1 MKITALPRFSI
12 EIALQAALCLERLE
26 AGLRPPLCGVY
37 GPEGRKT
44 GKGAVQAK
52 LYQALYRKWRPQTFA
67 DVIGQQHITD
77 TLRAQLQSGRLS
89 HAYLF
94 TGTRGTGKTT
104 CAKILARAVNCE
116 HPVNGDPCNECAAC
130 RGILDGSVLDV
141 TEIDAASNNGV
152 DNIRDLRD
160 ETRYTP
166 AQVKKRVF
174 IIDEVHM
181 LSIGAFNALLKTL
194 EEPPEHVLF
203 ILATTELHKVPATI
217 LSRCQR
223 FDFRRIGAE
232 DIARRLLD
240 VAAGEGI
247 QLTEGAARLIAR
259 LADGAMRDALSMLDR
274 AAAAGAVDEQTVT
287 TALGVLGQD
296 DGVRLAE
303 ALKAGDL
310 AAAVGLLDEYYNAG
324 RDLASVYDQM
334 LGLIRD
340 ALLVKTS
347 KTDVSGLISPAY
359 SVKTLQKLCDGLA
372 SSTLIA
378 WSRVI
383 GDALDRM
390 RSAANRRVEAELC
403 AVRLC
408 SLGAENYDTLG
419 GRVEALEEKLKNGVP
434 VQVVQG
440 AAVPARGT
448 DAPPPPGDADAPP
461 PPDDSEA
468 PPWLEEE
475 QAQAA
480 PAAPAKR
487 AEPEGAPAQADWPHW
502 AKLLEALTGKIN
514 TGAHTNLKLSARGV
528 EEDGGLVILC
538 EDSITAMLAKAEPTM
553 KVIREQAAALAG
565 APIKV
570 KVREAGDAPV
580 QKKNTAVDELIGRA
594 KAFDIQVKE
603 L

>member
-1 MKITALPRFSI
+1 M
-12 EIALQAALCLERLE
+12 
-26 AGLRPPLCGVY
+26 
-37 GPEGRKT
+37 
-44 GKGAVQAK
+44 
-52 LYQALYRKWRPQTFA
+52 YQALYRKWRPQTFA
-67 DVIGQQHITD
+67 DVIGQQHVTD

-116 HPVNGDPCNECAAC
+116 HPVNGDPCNECPSC

-247 QLTEGAARLIAR
+247 ELTEGAARLIAR

-287 TALGVLGQD
+287 AALGVMGQD
-296 DGVRLAE
+296 DGIRLAE
-303 ALKAGDL
+303 HLKTGDL

-347 KTDVSGLISPAY
+347 KTDVSALISPAY

-390 RSAANRRVEAELC
+390 RTAANRRVEAELC

-408 SLGAENYDTLG
+408 SLGADNYDTLG

-434 VQVVQG
+434 VQVVQ
-440 AAVPARGT
+440 AAPGQPVAD
-448 DAPPPPGDADAPP
+448 DAPPPPGDEDAPP
-461 PPDDSEA
+461 PPGDDDAPAWMEDEQAEA
-468 PPWLEEE
+468 PAPPLPETQPWPKWTALV
-475 QAQAA
+475 
-480 PAAPAKR
+480 
-487 AEPEGAPAQADWPHW
+487 
-502 AKLLEALTGKIN
+502 EALTGKIN
-514 TGAHTNLKLSARGV
+514 IGAHTNIKLSAKGV
-528 EEDGGLVILC
+528 LEDNALVILC
-538 EDSITAMLAKAEPTM
+538 EDKMTAILAAKEPTIS
-553 KVIREQAAALAG
+553 VIREQAAKLAG
-565 APIKV
+565 APIKI
-570 KVREAGDAPV
+570 KVREAGDEPV
-580 QKKNTAVDELIGRA
+580 KKKNSAVDELIGRA
-594 KAFDIQVKE
+594 RSLDIQVKE

>member
-1 MKITALPRFSI
+1 M
-12 EIALQAALCLERLE
+12 
-26 AGLRPPLCGVY
+26 
-37 GPEGRKT
+37 
-44 GKGAVQAK
+44 
-52 LYQALYRKWRPQTFA
+52 YQALYRKWRPQTFA
-67 DVIGQQHITD
+67 DVIGQQHVTD

-166 AQVKKRVF
+166 AQVRKRVF

-240 VAAGEGI
+240 VASGEGI
-247 QLTEGAARLIAR
+247 ELTEGAARLIAR

-274 AAAAGAVDEQTVT
+274 AAAAGAVDEKTVT
-287 TALGVLGQD
+287 AALGVMGQD
-296 DGVRLAE
+296 DGIRLAE
-303 ALKAGDL
+303 HLKTGDL

-347 KTDVSGLISPAY
+347 KTDVSALISPAY
-359 SVKTLQKLCDGLA
+359 SVKTLQTLCDGLA

-378 WSRVI
+378 WSRI
-383 GDALDRM
+383 ISDLLDHM
-390 RSAANRRVEAELC
+390 RTAANRRVEAELC

-408 SLGAENYDTLG
+408 SLGADNYDTLG

-434 VQVVQG
+434 VQMVPT
-440 AAVPARGT
+440 AAAQQASDV
-448 DAPPPPGDADAPP
+448 PPPPGDDDAPP
-461 PPDDSEA
+461 LPGDEDAPDWA
-468 PPWLEEE
+468 REED
-475 QAQAA
+475 
-480 PAAPAKR
+480 
-487 AEPEGAPAQADWPHW
+487 GSADTPKQEVTLWSKWQP
-502 AKLLEALTGKIN
+502 LLEALTGKIN
-514 TGAHTNLKLSARGV
+514 IGAHTNIKLSAKGV
-528 EEDGGLVILC
+528 LEDNALVILC
-538 EDSITAMLAKAEPTM
+538 EDKMTAILAAKEPTIS
-553 KVIREQAAALAG
+553 VIREQAAKLNG

-570 KVREAGDAPV
+570 KVREAGEELV
-580 QKKNTAVDELIGRA
+580 VKKNTAVDELIDRA
-594 KAFDIQVKE
+594 KSMDIQVKQ

>member
-1 MKITALPRFSI
+1 M
-12 EIALQAALCLERLE
+12 
-26 AGLRPPLCGVY
+26 
-37 GPEGRKT
+37 
-44 GKGAVQAK
+44 
-52 LYQALYRKWRPQTFA
+52 YQALYRKWRPQTFA
-67 DVIGQQHITD
+67 DVIGQQHVTD

-247 QLTEGAARLIAR
+247 ELTEGAARLIAR
-259 LADGAMRDALSMLDR
+259 LAERRDELPRCPCSTAQR
-274 AAAAGAVDEQTVT
+274 RPGAVDEETVT
-287 TALGVLGQD
+287 AALGVMGQD
-296 DGVRLAE
+296 DGIHLAE
-303 ALKAGDL
+303 HFKTGDL
-310 AAAVGLLDEYYNAG
+310 AAAVTLLEEYYSAG
-324 RDLASVYDQM
+324 RDLAAAFDQM

-347 KTDVSGLISPAY
+347 RTDVSALISPAY
-359 SVKTLQKLCDGLA
+359 TVKTLQGLCDGLA
-372 SSTLIA
+372 ASTLIA
-378 WSRVI
+378 WSRII
-383 GDALDRM
+383 GDSLDRM

-434 VQVVQG
+434 VQVVQTPQSG
-440 AAVPARGT
+440 GMAPPPPGDE
-448 DAPPPPGDADAPP
+448 DAPPPPGDGGMAPPPPGDEDAPP
-461 PPDDSEA
+461 PPGDEDA
-468 PPWLEEE
+468 PPLIDGEPAP
-475 QAQAA
+475 QAKPGK
-480 PAAPAKR
+480 PAGPTLTL
-487 AEPEGAPAQADWPHW
+487 WPQW
-502 AKLLEALTGKIN
+502 ARLLDALMGKIN
-514 TGAHTNLKLSARGV
+514 VGALTNIKLGAKGAL
-528 EEDGGLVILC
+528 EDGALVILC
-538 EDSITAMLAKAEPTM
+538 EDRMTYILAQKDETLA
-553 KVIREQAAALAG
+553 VIREQAAKLNG
-565 APIKV
+565 GPIKV
-570 KVREAGDAPV
+570 RVREAGDEII
-580 QKKNTAVDELIGRA
+580 QEKNDMVEELIDHA
-594 KAFDIQVKE
+594 KNLDVDIKT

>member
-1 MKITALPRFSI
+1 M
-12 EIALQAALCLERLE
+12 
-26 AGLRPPLCGVY
+26 
-37 GPEGRKT
+37 
-44 GKGAVQAK
+44 
-52 LYQALYRKWRPQTFA
+52 YQALYRKWRPQTFA

-77 TLRAQLQSGRLS
+77 TLRAQLRSGRLS

-116 HPVNGDPCNECAAC
+116 HPVNGDPCNECASC

-240 VAAGEGI
+240 VAEGEGI
-247 QLTEGAARLIAR
+247 GLTEGAARLIAR

-287 TALGVLGQD
+287 AALGVLGQD
-296 DGVRLAE
+296 DGIRLAE
-303 ALKAGDL
+303 HLKTGDL
-310 AAAVGLLDEYYNAG
+310 AAAVALIDEYYNAG
-324 RDLASVYDQM
+324 RDLAAVYDQM

-347 KTDVSGLISPAY
+347 KTDVSALISPAY
-359 SVKTLQKLCDGLA
+359 TVKSLQKLCDGLA
-372 SSTLIA
+372 ASTLIA

-383 GDALDRM
+383 GEALDHM

-408 SLGAENYDTLG
+408 SLGAEQYDTLS
-419 GRVEALEEKLKNGVP
+419 GRVEALEEKMKHGVP
-434 VQVVQG
+434 V
-440 AAVPARGT
+440 AAAPAQTAAPARQS
-448 DAPPPPGDADAPP
+448 DEMPPPPGDEDAPP
-461 PPDDSEA
+461 PPDDGDA
-468 PPWLEEE
+468 PGWVAEET
-475 QAQAA
+475 AA
-480 PAAPAKR
+480 GQPAAKPR
-487 AEPEGAPAQADWPHW
+487 AEQPRPSAAAWPQW
-502 AKLLEALTGKIN
+502 PQLLEALTGKIN
-514 TGAHTNLKLSARGV
+514 TGAHTNLKLSAKGIL
-528 EEDGGLVILC
+528 EDGALVILC
-538 EDSITAMLAKAEPTM
+538 EDGITAMLAKAEPTM

-570 KVREAGDAPV
+570 KVREAGDEPV
-580 QKKNTAVDELIGRA
+580 PQKNAAVEEIIGRA

>member
-1 MKITALPRFSI
+1 MCA
-12 EIALQAALCLERLE
+12 
-26 AGLRPPLCGVY
+26 
-37 GPEGRKT
+37 
-44 GKGAVQAK
+44 

-77 TLRAQLQSGRLS
+77 TLRAQLRSGRLS

-94 TGTRGTGKTT
+94 TGTRGTGNTT

-116 HPVNGDPCNECAAC
+116 HPVDGDPCNECASC

-247 QLTEGAARLIAR
+247 ALTEGAARLIAR

-287 TALGVLGQD
+287 AALGVMGQD
-296 DGVRLAE
+296 DGIRLAE
-303 ALKAGDL
+303 HLKTGDL
-310 AAAVGLLDEYYNAG
+310 AAAIALIDEYYNAG
-324 RDLASVYDQM
+324 RDLAAVYDQM

-347 KTDVSGLISPAY
+347 KTDVSALISPAY
-359 SVKTLQKLCDGLA
+359 TVKSLQKLCDGLA

-383 GDALDRM
+383 GEALDRM

-408 SLGAENYDTLG
+408 SLGAEQYDTLS

-434 VQVVQG
+434 VV
-440 AAVPARGT
+440 AAPMQAAPRS
-448 DAPPPPGDADAPP
+448 DDMPPPPGDEDAPP
-461 PPDDSEA
+461 PPDDGDA
-468 PPWLEEE
+468 PLWAEEE
-475 QAQAA
+475 AGRPAPAAKSAPAAAQAA
-480 PAAPAKR
+480 V
-487 AEPEGAPAQADWPHW
+487 WPKW
-502 AKLLEALTGKIN
+502 PQLLEALTGKIN
-514 TGAHTNLKLSARGV
+514 TGAHTNLKVSAKGML
-528 EEDGGLVILC
+528 EDGALVIVC
-538 EDSITAMLAKAEPTM
+538 EDAITAMLAKAEPTM

-570 KVREAGDAPV
+570 KVREAGDEPV
-580 QKKNTAVDELIGRA
+580 MQKNAAVDEIIGRA

>member
-1 MKITALPRFSI
+1 M
-12 EIALQAALCLERLE
+12 
-26 AGLRPPLCGVY
+26 
-37 GPEGRKT
+37 
-44 GKGAVQAK
+44 
-52 LYQALYRKWRPQTFA
+52 YQALYRKWRPQTFA

-324 RDLASVYDQM
+324 RDLASVYDHM

-448 DAPPPPGDADAPP
+448 DAPPPPGDEDAPP
-461 PPDDSEA
+461 PPDDSDA
-468 PPWLEEE
+468 PPWLGKE
-475 QAQAA
+475 QGQAA
-480 PAAPAKR
+480 PAKQEEPA
-487 AEPEGAPAQADWPHW
+487 AAVPTQADWPHW

-570 KVREAGDAPV
+570 KVREAGDEPV

>member
-1 MKITALPRFSI
+1 M
-12 EIALQAALCLERLE
+12 
-26 AGLRPPLCGVY
+26 
-37 GPEGRKT
+37 
-44 GKGAVQAK
+44 
-52 LYQALYRKWRPQTFA
+52 YQALYRKWRPQTFA

-372 SSTLIA
+372 ASTLIA

-440 AAVPARGT
+440 TAAPARGT
-448 DAPPPPGDADAPP
+448 DAPPPPGDEDAPP
-461 PPDDSEA
+461 PPDDSDA
-468 PPWLEEE
+468 PLWLGEE
-475 QAQAA
+475 QGQT
-480 PAAPAKR
+480 APAKQ
-487 AEPEGAPAQADWPHW
+487 EPADTASALADWPHW

-514 TGAHTNLKLSARGV
+514 TGAHTNLKLSAKGV
-528 EEDGGLVILC
+528 LEDGALVILC
-538 EDSITAMLAKAEPTM
+538 EDGITAMLAKAEPTM

-565 APIKV
+565 APIKI
-570 KVREAGDAPV
+570 KVREAGDEPI
-580 QKKNTAVDELIGRA
+580 QKKNTAVDEIIGRA

>member
-1 MKITALPRFSI
+1 M
-12 EIALQAALCLERLE
+12 
-26 AGLRPPLCGVY
+26 
-37 GPEGRKT
+37 
-44 GKGAVQAK
+44 
-52 LYQALYRKWRPQTFA
+52 YQALYRKWRPQTFA

>member
-1 MKITALPRFSI
+1 M
-12 EIALQAALCLERLE
+12 
-26 AGLRPPLCGVY
+26 
-37 GPEGRKT
+37 
-44 GKGAVQAK
+44 
-52 LYQALYRKWRPQTFA
+52 YQALYRKWRPQTFA

-240 VAAGEGI
+240 VAAGESIG
-247 QLTEGAARLIAR
+247 LTEGAARLIAR

-287 TALGVLGQD
+287 AALGVLGQD

-303 ALKAGDL
+303 HLKAGDL

-347 KTDVSGLISPAY
+347 KTDVSGLISPVY

-378 WSRVI
+378 WRGVI
-383 GDALDRM
+383 GESLDRV

-408 SLGAENYDTLG
+408 SLGAEDYDTLG
-419 GRVEALEEKLKNGVP
+419 GRVEALEEKMKNGVP

-440 AAVPARGT
+440 AAASARGA
-448 DAPPPPGDADAPP
+448 DAPPPPGDEDAPP
-461 PPDDSEA
+461 PPDDSDA
-468 PPWLEEE
+468 PPWLGEEDG
-475 QAQAA
+475 QPA
-480 PAAPAKR
+480 PGAPAKQ
-487 AEPEGAPAQADWPHW
+487 EPADTASALTDWPHW

-528 EEDGGLVILC
+528 EEDGALVILC
-538 EDSITAMLAKAEPTM
+538 EDGITAMLAKAEPTM

-565 APIKV
+565 APIKI
-570 KVREAGDAPV
+570 KVREAGDEPV
-580 QKKNTAVDELIGRA
+580 QKKNTAVDEIIGRA

>member
-1 MKITALPRFSI
+1 M
-12 EIALQAALCLERLE
+12 
-26 AGLRPPLCGVY
+26 
-37 GPEGRKT
+37 
-44 GKGAVQAK
+44 
-52 LYQALYRKWRPQTFA
+52 YQALYRKWRPRTFA
-67 DVIGQQHITD
+67 DVIGQQHVTD

-166 AQVKKRVF
+166 AQVRKRVF

-247 QLTEGAARLIAR
+247 ELTEGAARLIAR

-274 AAAAGAVDEQTVT
+274 AAAAGAVDEKTVT
-287 TALGVLGQD
+287 AALGVMGQD
-296 DGVRLAE
+296 DGIRLAE
-303 ALKAGDL
+303 HLKTGDL

-347 KTDVSGLISPAY
+347 KTDVSALISPAY
-359 SVKTLQKLCDGLA
+359 SVKTLQALCDGLA

-378 WSRVI
+378 WSRII
-383 GDALDRM
+383 GDSLDRM

-434 VQVVQG
+434 VQVVQTPQSG
-440 AAVPARGT
+440 GIAPPPPGDE
-448 DAPPPPGDADAPP
+448 DAPPPPGDEDAPP
-461 PPDDSEA
+461 LIDGEPA
-468 PPWLEEE
+468 P
-475 QAQAA
+475 QAKPGK
-480 PAAPAKR
+480 PAGPTLTL
-487 AEPEGAPAQADWPHW
+487 WPQW
-502 AKLLEALTGKIN
+502 ARLLDALMGKIN
-514 TGAHTNLKLSARGV
+514 VGALTNIKLGAKGAL
-528 EEDGGLVILC
+528 EDGALVILC
-538 EDSITAMLAKAEPTM
+538 EDRMTYILAQKDETLA
-553 KVIREQAAALAG
+553 VIREQAAKLNG
-565 APIKV
+565 GPIKV
-570 KVREAGDAPV
+570 RVREAGDEIIQESNA
-580 QKKNTAVDELIGRA
+580 KVDELIGHA
-594 KAFDIQVKE
+594 QELDIEIKT

>member
-12 EIALQAALCLERLE
+12 EMALQAALCLERLE

-44 GKGAVQAK
+44 GKGAVQEK

-448 DAPPPPGDADAPP
+448 DAPPPPGDEDAPP
-461 PPDDSEA
+461 PPDDSDA
-468 PPWLEEE
+468 PPWLGEE
-475 QAQAA
+475 QGQAA
-480 PAAPAKR
+480 PAKQEEPA
-487 AEPEGAPAQADWPHW
+487 AAVPTQADWPHW

-570 KVREAGDAPV
+570 KVREAGDEPV

>member
-1 MKITALPRFSI
+1 M
-12 EIALQAALCLERLE
+12 
-26 AGLRPPLCGVY
+26 
-37 GPEGRKT
+37 
-44 GKGAVQAK
+44 
-52 LYQALYRKWRPQTFA
+52 YQALYRKWRPQTFA
-67 DVIGQQHITD
+67 DVIGQQHVTD

-247 QLTEGAARLIAR
+247 ELTEGAARLIAR

-274 AAAAGAVDEQTVT
+274 AAAAGAVDEETVT
-287 TALGVLGQD
+287 AALGVMGQD
-296 DGVRLAE
+296 DGVHLAE
-303 ALKAGDL
+303 HFKTGDL
-310 AAAVGLLDEYYNAG
+310 AAAVTLLEEYYSAG
-324 RDLASVYDQM
+324 RDLAAVFAQM

-340 ALLVKTS
+340 ALLFKTS
-347 KTDVSGLISPAY
+347 RTDVSALISPAY
-359 SVKTLQKLCDGLA
+359 TVKTPQGLCDGLA
-372 SSTLIA
+372 ASTLIA
-378 WSRVI
+378 WSRII
-383 GDALDRM
+383 GDSLDRM

-434 VQVVQG
+434 VQVVQTPQSG
-440 AAVPARGT
+440 GMTPPPPRDE
-448 DAPPPPGDADAPP
+448 DAPPPPGDEDAPP
-461 PPDDSEA
+461 LIDGEPA
-468 PPWLEEE
+468 P
-475 QAQAA
+475 QAKPGK
-480 PAAPAKR
+480 PAGPTLTL
-487 AEPEGAPAQADWPHW
+487 WPQW
-502 AKLLEALTGKIN
+502 ARLLDALMGKIN
-514 TGAHTNLKLSARGV
+514 VGALTNIKLGAKGAL
-528 EEDGGLVILC
+528 EDGALVILC
-538 EDSITAMLAKAEPTM
+538 EDRMAYILAHKDETLA
-553 KVIREQAAALAG
+553 VIREQAAKLNG
-565 APIKV
+565 GPIKV
-570 KVREAGDAPV
+570 RVREAGDEIIQENNA
-580 QKKNTAVDELIGRA
+580 KVDELIGHA
-594 KAFDIQVKE
+594 QELDIEIKT

>member
-1 MKITALPRFSI
+1 M
-12 EIALQAALCLERLE
+12 
-26 AGLRPPLCGVY
+26 
-37 GPEGRKT
+37 
-44 GKGAVQAK
+44 
-52 LYQALYRKWRPQTFA
+52 YQALYRKWRPQTFA

-448 DAPPPPGDADAPP
+448 DAPPPPGYEDAPP
-461 PPDDSEA
+461 PPDDSDA
-468 PPWLEEE
+468 PPWLGEE
-475 QAQAA
+475 QGQAA
-480 PAAPAKR
+480 PVKQEPAAAAPT
-487 AEPEGAPAQADWPHW
+487 QADWPHW

-514 TGAHTNLKLSARGV
+514 TGAHTNLKLSAKGV
-528 EEDGGLVILC
+528 LEDGALVILC
-538 EDSITAMLAKAEPTM
+538 EDGITAMLAKAEPTM

-565 APIKV
+565 APIKI
-570 KVREAGDAPV
+570 KVREAGDEPV

>member
-1 MKITALPRFSI
+1 M
-12 EIALQAALCLERLE
+12 
-26 AGLRPPLCGVY
+26 
-37 GPEGRKT
+37 
-44 GKGAVQAK
+44 
-52 LYQALYRKWRPQTFA
+52 YQALYRKWRPQTFA
-67 DVIGQQHITD
+67 DVIGQQHVTD

-223 FDFRRIGAE
+223 FDFRRIGVE

-247 QLTEGAARLIAR
+247 ELTEGAARLIAR

-274 AAAAGAVDEQTVT
+274 AAAAGAVDEETVT
-287 TALGVLGQD
+287 AALGVMGQD
-296 DGVRLAE
+296 DGVHLAE
-303 ALKAGDL
+303 HFKTGDL
-310 AAAVGLLDEYYNAG
+310 AAAVTLLEEYYSAG
-324 RDLASVYDQM
+324 RDLAAVFDQM

-347 KTDVSGLISPAY
+347 RTDVSALISPAY
-359 SVKTLQKLCDGLA
+359 TVKTLQELCDGLA
-372 SSTLIA
+372 ASTLIA
-378 WSRVI
+378 WSRII
-383 GDALDRM
+383 GDSLDRM

-434 VQVVQG
+434 VQVVQTPQSG
-440 AAVPARGT
+440 GMAPPPPGDE
-448 DAPPPPGDADAPP
+448 DAPPPPGDEDAPP
-461 PPDDSEA
+461 LIDGEPA
-468 PPWLEEE
+468 P
-475 QAQAA
+475 QAKPGK
-480 PAAPAKR
+480 PAGPTLTL
-487 AEPEGAPAQADWPHW
+487 WPQW
-502 AKLLEALTGKIN
+502 ARLLDALMGKIN
-514 TGAHTNLKLSARGV
+514 VGALTNIKLGAKGAL
-528 EEDGGLVILC
+528 EDGALVILC
-538 EDSITAMLAKAEPTM
+538 EDRMAYILAHKDETLA
-553 KVIREQAAALAG
+553 VIREQAAKLNG
-565 APIKV
+565 GPIKV
-570 KVREAGDAPV
+570 RVREAGDEIIQENNA
-580 QKKNTAVDELIGRA
+580 KVDELIGHA
-594 KAFDIQVKE
+594 QELDIEIKT

>member
-1 MKITALPRFSI
+1 M
-12 EIALQAALCLERLE
+12 
-26 AGLRPPLCGVY
+26 
-37 GPEGRKT
+37 
-44 GKGAVQAK
+44 
-52 LYQALYRKWRPQTFA
+52 YQALYRKWRPQTFA

-166 AQVKKRVF
+166 AQVRKRVF

-247 QLTEGAARLIAR
+247 ELTEGAARLIAR

-274 AAAAGAVDEQTVT
+274 AAAAGAVDEKTVT
-287 TALGVLGQD
+287 AALGVMGQD
-296 DGVRLAE
+296 DGIRLAE
-303 ALKAGDL
+303 HLKTGDL

-347 KTDVSGLISPAY
+347 KTDVSALISPAY
-359 SVKTLQKLCDGLA
+359 SVKTLQALCDGLA

-378 WSRVI
+378 WSRI
-383 GDALDRM
+383 ISDSLDHM
-390 RSAANRRVEAELC
+390 RTAANRRVETELC

-408 SLGAENYDTLG
+408 SLGADSYDTLG

-434 VQVVQG
+434 VQM
-440 AAVPARGT
+440 VPATAAQQAGDVPPPPCDD
-448 DAPPPPGDADAPP
+448 DAPPLPGDEDAP
-461 PPDDSEA
+461 DWVSEEESAPA
-468 PPWLEEE
+468 PP
-475 QAQAA
+475 
-480 PAAPAKR
+480 K
-487 AEPEGAPAQADWPHW
+487 PERTLWQHW
-502 AKLLEALTGKIN
+502 QPLLKALTNKIN
-514 TGAHTNLKLSARGV
+514 IGAHTCIKLSAKGV
-528 EEDGGLVILC
+528 LEDIISYVHFLVVN
-538 EDSITAMLAKAEPTM
+538 D
-553 KVIREQAAALAG
+553 
-565 APIKV
+565 
-570 KVREAGDAPV
+570 
-580 QKKNTAVDELIGRA
+580 
-594 KAFDIQVKE
+594 
-603 L
+603 

>member
-1 MKITALPRFSI
+1 M
-12 EIALQAALCLERLE
+12 
-26 AGLRPPLCGVY
+26 
-37 GPEGRKT
+37 
-44 GKGAVQAK
+44 
-52 LYQALYRKWRPQTFA
+52 YQALYRKWRPQTFA

-166 AQVKKRVF
+166 AQVRKRVF

-232 DIARRLLD
+232 DISRRLLD

-247 QLTEGAARLIAR
+247 ALTEGAARLIAR

-274 AAAAGAVDEQTVT
+274 AAAAGAVDEKTVT
-287 TALGVLGQD
+287 AALGVMGQD
-296 DGVRLAE
+296 DGIRLAE
-303 ALKAGDL
+303 HLKTGDL

-347 KTDVSGLISPAY
+347 KTDVSALISPAY
-359 SVKTLQKLCDGLA
+359 SVKTLQALCDGLA

-378 WSRVI
+378 WSRI
-383 GDALDRM
+383 ISDSLDHM
-390 RSAANRRVEAELC
+390 RTAANRRVEAELC

-408 SLGAENYDTLG
+408 SLGADSYDTLG
-419 GRVEALEEKLKNGVP
+419 GRVEALEEKLKNGVQ
-434 VQVVQG
+434 VQMMP
-440 AAVPARGT
+440 AAAAQQAGDVPPPPSDD
-448 DAPPPPGDADAPP
+448 DAPPLPGDEDAP
-461 PPDDSEA
+461 DWVSEEESAPA
-468 PPWLEEE
+468 PP
-475 QAQAA
+475 
-480 PAAPAKR
+480 K
-487 AEPEGAPAQADWPHW
+487 PERTLWQHW
-502 AKLLEALTGKIN
+502 QPLLKALTNKIN
-514 TGAHTNLKLSARGV
+514 IGAHTCIKLSAKGV
-528 EEDGGLVILC
+528 LEDNALVILC
-538 EDSITAMLAKAEPTM
+538 EDKMTAILAAKEPTIS
-553 KVIREQAAALAG
+553 VIREQAAKLNG

-570 KVREAGDAPV
+570 KVREAGEELGV
-580 QKKNTAVDELIGRA
+580 KKNIAVDELIDRA
-594 KAFDIQVKE
+594 KSMDIQVKE

>member
-1 MKITALPRFSI
+1 M
-12 EIALQAALCLERLE
+12 E
-26 AGLRPPLCGVY
+26 AGLRPPLCGVN
-37 GPEGRKT
+37 RIFARRDRVS
-44 GKGAVQAK
+44 GKGLNAAV
-52 LYQALYRKWRPQTFA
+52 YQALYRKWRPQTFA

-383 GDALDRM
+383 GDTLDRM

-448 DAPPPPGDADAPP
+448 DAPPPPGDEDAPP
-461 PPDDSEA
+461 PPDDSDA
-468 PPWLEEE
+468 PPWLGEE
-475 QAQAA
+475 QGQAA
-480 PAAPAKR
+480 PVKQEPAAAAPT
-487 AEPEGAPAQADWPHW
+487 QADWPHW

-538 EDSITAMLAKAEPTM
+538 EDSITAMLAKAEPTV

-570 KVREAGDAPV
+570 KVREAGDEPV

>member
-1 MKITALPRFSI
+1 MFGTLGG
-12 EIALQAALCLERLE
+12 
-26 AGLRPPLCGVY
+26 GLAPASLWCEQGICPSEQNFR
-37 GPEGRKT
+37 E
-44 GKGAVQAK
+44 GAVRA

-287 TALGVLGQD
+287 AALGVLGQD

-303 ALKAGDL
+303 HLKAGDL

-434 VQVVQG
+434 VQVVQST
-440 AAVPARGT
+440 AAPARGT
-448 DAPPPPGDADAPP
+448 DAPPPPGDEDAPP
-461 PPDDSEA
+461 PPDDSDA
-468 PPWLEEE
+468 PLWLGEE
-475 QAQAA
+475 QGQAA
-480 PAAPAKR
+480 PAASAKQQ
-487 AEPEGAPAQADWPHW
+487 PENTASALADWPHW
-502 AKLLEALTGKIN
+502 PELLEKLTGKIN
-514 TGAHTNLKLSARGV
+514 TGAHTNLKLSAKGV
-528 EEDGGLVILC
+528 MEDGALVILC
-538 EDSITAMLAKAEPTM
+538 EDGITAMLAKAEPTM
-553 KVIREQAAALAG
+553 KAIREQAAALAG

-570 KVREAGDAPV
+570 KVREAGDEPL
-580 QKKNTAVDELIGRA
+580 QKKNTAVDEIIGRA